1 MSMTNVLKHHTMPV
15 RCVNIK
21 VFFKKF
27 TTIIPGTNE
36 IYNMGFG
43 EETCT
48 NQKTL
53 YLCIT
58 LNYFFGAESSYVAQA
73 DLAFHSHC

>member
-1 MSMTNVLKHHTMPV
+1 MTNVLKHHTMPV

-27 TTIIPGTNE
+27 TTPGINE

-48 NQKTL
+48 NQTK
-53 YLCIT
+53 
-58 LNYFFGAESSYVAQA
+58 LNYFFGGRV
-73 DLAFHSHC
+73 